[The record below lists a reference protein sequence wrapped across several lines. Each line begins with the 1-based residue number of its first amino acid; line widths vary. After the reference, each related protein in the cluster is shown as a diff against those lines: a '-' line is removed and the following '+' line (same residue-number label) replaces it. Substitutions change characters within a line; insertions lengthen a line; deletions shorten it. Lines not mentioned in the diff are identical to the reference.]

1 MKFVVLAFSDKLVKK
16 IDLFSKLSKYQYHVI
31 SHFSEMFLHLIE
43 FVGKN
48 RRDNNILKGGLTMK
62 RVSVYIAT
70 FLFLAWLAALFLNI
84 DIYRKANI
92 ELSVFGPI
100 IDAILLMFLALVVY
114 MIVAVYSGKSEN
126 SLTWINRSLFLLGI
140 CSIFM
145 ISFFYV
151 ATFR

>member
-1 MKFVVLAFSDKLVKK
+1 
-16 IDLFSKLSKYQYHVI
+16 
-31 SHFSEMFLHLIE
+31 
-43 FVGKN
+43 
-48 RRDNNILKGGLTMK
+48 MK
-62 RVSVYIAT
+62 RVPIYIAI
-70 FLFLAWLAALFLNI
+70 FLFLAWIAALFLNI

-100 IDAILLMFLALVVY
+100 IDAILLMLLALVIY
-114 MIVAVYSGKSEN
+114 MIVAVYSGKTAG
-126 SLTWINRSLFLLGI
+126 SLKWINRSLFLLGI

>member
-1 MKFVVLAFSDKLVKK
+1 
-16 IDLFSKLSKYQYHVI
+16 
-31 SHFSEMFLHLIE
+31 
-43 FVGKN
+43 
-48 RRDNNILKGGLTMK
+48 MK